1 MDTVIKKRRV
11 YQQSYY
17 HKYKFFLQQ
26 KRYFIEV
33 HEKALEQQKKER
45 ESVDRFILCFD

>member
-1 MDTVIKKRRV
+1 MDIAPKKRRV
-11 YQQSYY
+11 YQRSYY
-17 HKYKFFLQQ
+17 ERYRFFSQQ
-26 KRYFIEV
+26 RRYFIEV